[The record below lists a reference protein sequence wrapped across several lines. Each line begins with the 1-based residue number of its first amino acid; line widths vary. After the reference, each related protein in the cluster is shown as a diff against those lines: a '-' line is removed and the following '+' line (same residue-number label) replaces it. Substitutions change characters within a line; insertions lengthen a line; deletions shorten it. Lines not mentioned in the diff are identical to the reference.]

1 MINIKNKGMVQ
12 TMRNI
17 FLIFHIVTRERRLLY
32 FRFLLYYI
40 YSVYI
45 HYKNEKEE
53 RLQTMSYNNGSKY
66 LFSIRTID

>member
-1 MINIKNKGMVQ
+1 VINIKNKGMVQ